1 MTAIGRKVL
10 AAVALLTVGLAP
22 GCGDEEKQG
31 SHQIWFMGS
40 VYNGATGAILSPS
53 NGTPYEIT
61 LVSGTTTLRG
71 TVDANGRYT
80 LGPLQAWNDY
90 AVTIT
95 ATDYRAFTSYN
106 AGIAPPTPP
115 PASQASDVYTAN
127 TTQTFNFDAYLFPAA
142 LQAPGLTISIVK
154 PDASPAVGSL
164 RVRPTTASSIQDQA
178 AGVTGQVWANDQDLL
193 AAVHSREFTD
203 GMVTFYP
210 DELVYGVTYQVTVY
224 DVDGYQ
230 PATATVRGGLQDALV
245 VNIVTTASP
254 LLMVANTIMQC
265 RPAGQSTNVV
275 SAAQV
280 TFTFNQ
286 PVEDATPA
294 TSGRAA
300 EVLDD
305 NIQVMTAMSATLKPD
320 LSTTASEHGT
330 SFMLSG
336 TMVAIAW
343 NPSAGLNTP
352 SATDTINYV
361 NYGGLSAIMLQPI
374 GHPELVKSLSSM
386 LPNAAT
392 MPTTAIYCGN

>member
-1 MTAIGRKVL
+1 MTAIGRKML
-10 AAVALLTVGLAP
+10 AAVALLAVGLAP
-22 GCGDEEKQG
+22 GCGDEETKG
-31 SHQIWFMGS
+31 GHQIWFMGS
-40 VYNGATGAILSPS
+40 VYNGATGAILSANS
-53 NGTPYEIT
+53 YTPYEIS
-61 LVSGTTTLRG
+61 LVSGTTTIRG

-90 AVTIT
+90 AITIS
-95 ATDYRAFTSYN
+95 AADFRGFTSYN

-127 TTQTFNFDAYLFPAA
+127 TTQTFNFDAYVFPAA
-142 LQAPGLTISIVK
+142 LQASGLTISIVK

-178 AGVTGQVWANDQDLL
+178 AGVSGQVWANDQDML
-193 AAVHSREFTD
+193 AAVHSRDFTD
-203 GMVTFYP
+203 GMVSFIA

-245 VNIVTTASP
+245 MNIVTTASP
-254 LLMVANTIMQC
+254 LLMVSNTIMQC

-275 SAAQV
+275 SVAQV

-294 TSGRAA
+294 TSGRTA

-305 NIQVMTAMSATLKPD
+305 NIQVMTALGATLKSD
-320 LSTTASEHGT
+320 LSTNASEHGT

-336 TMVAIAW
+336 AMVAIAW

-361 NYGGLSAIMLQPI
+361 NYGGLSSIMLQPI

-386 LPNAAT
+386 LPT
-392 MPTTAIYCGN
+392 VMTAIYCAN

>member
-1 MTAIGRKVL
+1 
-10 AAVALLTVGLAP
+10 
-22 GCGDEEKQG
+22 
-31 SHQIWFMGS
+31 
-40 VYNGATGAILSPS
+40 
-53 NGTPYEIT
+53 
-61 LVSGTTTLRG
+61 
-71 TVDANGRYT
+71 
-80 LGPLQAWNDY
+80 
-90 AVTIT
+90 
-95 ATDYRAFTSYN
+95 
-106 AGIAPPTPP
+106 
-115 PASQASDVYTAN
+115 
-127 TTQTFNFDAYLFPAA
+127 
-142 LQAPGLTISIVK
+142 
-154 PDASPAVGSL
+154 
-164 RVRPTTASSIQDQA
+164 
-178 AGVTGQVWANDQDLL
+178 
-193 AAVHSREFTD
+193 
-203 GMVTFYP
+203 MVVFYP
-210 DELVYGVTYQVTVY
+210 DKLVYGVTYQVTVY

-305 NIQVMTAMSATLKPD
+305 NIQVMTALGATLKSD

-352 SATDTINYV
+352 SAGDTINYV

-386 LPNAAT
+386 LPTA
-392 MPTTAIYCGN
+392 MTAIYCAN

>member
-1 MTAIGRKVL
+1 MTATGRKVL
-10 AAVALLTVGLAP
+10 AAVALLTVGGFAP
-22 GCGDEEKQG
+22 GCGEEAKG
-31 SHQIWFMGS
+31 GHQIWFMGS
-40 VYNGATGAILSPS
+40 VYNGATGAILS
-53 NGTPYEIT
+53 GYEIS

-95 ATDYRAFTSYN
+95 AANYRGFTSYN

-127 TTQTFNFDAYLFPAA
+127 TTQTFDFDAYLFPNGLQAAA
-142 LQAPGLTISIVK
+142 LTVSIVK

-164 RVRPTTASSIQDQA
+164 RLRPTTASSIQDQA
-178 AGVTGQVWANDQDLL
+178 AGVTGQVWANDQDML
-193 AAVHSREFTD
+193 AAVHSRDFTE
-203 GMVTFYP
+203 GTVVFYP

-230 PATATVRGGLQDALV
+230 PTTATVRGGLQDTLV

-254 LLMVANTIMQC
+254 LLMVSNTIMQC

-280 TFTFNQ
+280 TFMFNQ
-286 PVEDATPA
+286 PVEDVTPA
-294 TSGRAA
+294 ASGRAA

-305 NIQVMTAMSATLKPD
+305 NIQVMTSLGSTLKSD

-336 TMVAIAW
+336 TMVQIAW

-352 SATDTINYV
+352 SAADTINYV
-361 NYGGLSAIMLQPI
+361 NYGGLSGIMLQPI

-386 LPNAAT
+386 LPNA
-392 MPTTAIYCGN
+392 MTAIYCAN